1 MLSPAAHSQTL
12 LRSALAALAFAALVL
27 FQPTALATEP
37 ALDLGQ
43 YRGKVVYLDFWASWC
58 EPCRKS
64 FPWMNAMQKAYGERG
79 LVIISVNVD
88 TERKDA
94 DRFLKAMPAM
104 FHVIYDPAGELAQQY
119 QLFAMPS
126 SFIIGRDGHVA
137 AHHEGFTRDSPRD
150 GEAEIQR
157 LLAN

>member
-1 MLSPAAHSQTL
+1 M
-12 LRSALAALAFAALVL
+12 
-27 FQPTALATEP
+27 
-37 ALDLGQ
+37 LDLGQ

-64 FPWMNAMQKAYGERG
+64 FPWMNAMQRKYSERG
-79 LVIISVNVD
+79 LVIIAVNVD

-94 DRFLKAMPAM
+94 DRFLKAVPAS
-104 FHVIYDPAGELAQQY
+104 FHVVYDPEGGLAQQY
-119 QLFAMPS
+119 QLSRMPS
-126 SFIIGRDGHVA
+126 SFIIGPDGRVA

-157 LLAN
+157 LLAH

>member
-1 MLSPAAHSQTL
+1 MYVMPRSNEQTL
-12 LRSALAALAFAALVL
+12 LRSALAAFAFAALVL

-104 FHVIYDPAGELAQQY
+104 FHCMAWNSASALP
-119 QLFAMPS
+119 
-126 SFIIGRDGHVA
+126 
-137 AHHEGFTRDSPRD
+137 
-150 GEAEIQR
+150 
-157 LLAN
+157 N